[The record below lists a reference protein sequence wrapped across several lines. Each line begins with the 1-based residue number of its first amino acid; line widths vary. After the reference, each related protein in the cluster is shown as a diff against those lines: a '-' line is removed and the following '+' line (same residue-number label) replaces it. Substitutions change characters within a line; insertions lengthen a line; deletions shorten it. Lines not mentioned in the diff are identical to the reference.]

1 MNRTCRLER
10 RIRLV
15 TLFFI
20 GALVLS
26 GATAIPLTAEVDW
39 LVKFTNASG
48 LSGPNLPPSGL
59 ALWLMK
65 VQEALHQ
72 TEAASAFL
80 FYGTDWLAF
89 GHFVIAL
96 AFIGALRDPLRNAW
110 LFTFGIIACVL
121 VIPYAL
127 VFGAL
132 RGIPLWW
139 RLIDC
144 SFGVFGVIPLW
155 LCRRWVGEL
164 ETGSRASSDSA
175 GLPKVTS
182 KLADAVQSF

>member
-1 MNRTCRLER
+1 MKRPCRLER

-20 GALVLS
+20 GALALS
-26 GATAIPLTAEVDW
+26 GATPIPLTAEVDW
-39 LVKFTNASG
+39 LVKFTNVSVPSG
-48 LSGPNLPPSGL
+48 SGL

-65 VQEALHQ
+65 VREALHQ
-72 TEAASAFL
+72 AEASYPFL

-89 GHFVIAL
+89 GHFMIAL
-96 AFIGALRDPLRNAW
+96 AFIGALRDPLRNSW

-132 RGIPLWW
+132 RGIPFWW

-144 SFGVFGVIPLW
+144 SFGVFGLIPLC
-155 LCRRWVGEL
+155 LCRRWVREL
-164 ETGSRASSDSA
+164 DTGASA
-175 GLPKVTS
+175 GSDLAGVPNVTT
-182 KLADAVQSF
+182 KLASAVRSF